1 MLFLVFFFFK
11 KKRTLKRGFRMFF
24 KEIIVWIDALTMVR
38 GMDSWIGSYYEIA
51 LLSEGVWESGC
62 GCFSKCFSLRKVC
75 QQYFFIF

>member
-1 MLFLVFFFFK
+1 MLFLVFFFFL

-51 LLSEGVWESGC
+51 LLSL
-62 GCFSKCFSLRKVC
+62 KLLLLI
-75 QQYFFIF
+75 FFLNNNNNNKLSNY